1 MNVHNEKSNVIL
13 NKEERKE
20 RKEGGIGMERKRKE
34 ENQLDT
40 ALVWKRAGGFSDTPP
55 ARGGA

>member
-1 MNVHNEKSNVIL
+1 MIL